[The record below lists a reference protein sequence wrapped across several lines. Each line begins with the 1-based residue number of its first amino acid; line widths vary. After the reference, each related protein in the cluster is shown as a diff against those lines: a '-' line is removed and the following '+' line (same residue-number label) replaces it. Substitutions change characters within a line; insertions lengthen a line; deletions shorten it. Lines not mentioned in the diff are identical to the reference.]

1 MATDATHFDH
11 TAGNNSSEIAVSTI
25 ATTST
30 HDSHQSTSQGSS
42 IQASDTTAQLETTV
56 GADANHNHEKP
67 ADAPDFQ
74 HTNDG
79 QMQALEGTLNRDRL
93 IGGSE
98 NTFLYAG
105 DDSFSFDT
113 VTGTGPG
120 EFPFPNDSPGTS
132 QLDLELQ
139 DGTLSVNGTFQD
151 FQGKPLF
158 SDGVQDLAP
167 DAVIPNG
174 ADPKQLIENFKKV
187 PQDDEGNPLSG
198 FHAHFGQ
205 EGTADATVEKYF
217 TVEPNADGKSGSVSA
232 QFELNPETQAA
243 LLANNL
249 YINEHSTIHP
259 VGEVRVELDTA
270 QAV

>member
-1 MATDATHFDH
+1 MAIDSTHSNYEIGKD
-11 TAGNNSSEIAVSTI
+11 SSETVISTI
-25 ATTST
+25 ATAST
-30 HDSHQSTSQGSS
+30 HDSHQTTAQGSS
-42 IQASDTTAQLETTV
+42 IQASDTGARLEETL
-56 GADANHNHEKP
+56 GADTNHNHEKP
-67 ADAPDFQ
+67 ADAPNFQ
-74 HTNDG
+74 RTNDR
-79 QMQALEGTLNRDRL
+79 QMQTLEGTLNRDRL
-93 IGGSE
+93 VGGSE
-98 NTFLYAG
+98 NNFLYAG

-120 EFPFPNDSPGTS
+120 EFPFPNNSPGTS
-132 QLDLELQ
+132 QLELELQ

-158 SDGVQDLAP
+158 SDGIQDLAP

-174 ADPKQLIENFKKV
+174 ADPKQLIENFKSV
-187 PQDDEGNPLSG
+187 PEDDEGNPLSG
-198 FHAHFGQ
+198 FHLHFGR

-217 TVEPNADGKSGSVSA
+217 AVEPNSDGTSGNVTA

-270 QAV
+270 KAV